1 VKTIRI
7 FIVDD
12 HPMIMEGLIFTMQ
25 GAGDIEIVGTAGDAE
40 TALDMLSDLNPDLI
54 LLDLTLPGMSGL
66 DLATRLHRENPAI
79 MVVILTANTDE
90 TSIQKAIAAGA
101 RGYLSKDAGRTEL
114 LEAIRKVAGGGDY
127 FSGNISGKI
136 VDSYVQKI
144 RAPDHSPVGPASPLS
159 ERELDILRLL
169 ASGFTFRE
177 VGDQLF
183 ISPRTVESHRNN
195 IMAKLNLQTFAD
207 LVRYAV
213 RNGLIE
219 A

>member
-1 VKTIRI
+1 MKTIRI